1 MVQMGLAASRELWK
15 AGSVPSLAQWIKDPV
30 LPQLQHRS
38 QLWLRSDPWSPKLH
52 MPQGSQKRKKKIE
65 WCNSMFSSQRS
76 SNKVGQVNGH
86 IINKVEHQNAQTV
99 EKQRNMKEGVKNQ
112 EGPSG

>member
-1 MVQMGLAASRELWK
+1 
-15 AGSVPSLAQWIKDPV
+15 
-30 LPQLQHRS
+30 
-38 QLWLRSDPWSPKLH
+38 
-52 MPQGSQKRKKKIE
+52 
-65 WCNSMFSSQRS
+65 MFSSQRS